1 MTIESFNIEINI
13 RKKKWL
19 LVCTHNPN
27 KNLISNHLKEIN
39 KNLDNYSSKCDNGK
53 NFIQFSTKNGW
64 LAASDLFHVFT
75 QSIKLHCTFHYRVL
89 TVQMFEKSD
98 SSNRQ

>member
-53 NFIQFSTKNGW
+53 NFIQFSTRMDGW
-64 LAASDLFHVFT
+64 LLLTFFMCLHNQLSCIVH
-75 QSIKLHCTFHYRVL
+75 SIIAY
-89 TVQMFEKSD
+89 
-98 SSNRQ
+98 